1 MKKQA
6 KIAIGAG
13 VLVVI
18 IAVMALV
25 FWKFMPQ
32 GDKGD
37 KTIEIQVVL
46 SEEDTRNFTIQTDEA
61 YLGAALQNEKLIE
74 GEEGQ
79 YGLYITKVDG
89 VEADAS
95 KNQWWCITKDGE
107 QVKDVYKRQART
119 TASSAAAAAVVCAAA
134 FVLRKKSK

>member
-1 MKKQA
+1 MKKQI

-32 GDKGD
+32 GTKGD
-37 KTIEIQVVL
+37 KTIQIQVVV
-46 SEEDTRNFTIQTDEA
+46 SEEDIRDFTIQTDEA

-74 GEEGQ
+74 GEDSQ

-107 QVKDVYKRQART
+107 QVNTGADT
-119 TASSAAAAAVVCAAA
+119 TPIADGDHYELTLSTY
-134 FVLRKKSK
+134 